1 MPNIVRSVL
10 VVGSGFAAA
19 AALVA
24 AQPPSPPPASLPRP
38 VLIEL
43 FQSQGCSSCPPA
55 LAVLAQEAGRR
66 DIVALN
72 FAVTYWDQLGW
83 KDIYAKPEF
92 TARQWD
98 YARAGGRPN
107 VATPQLIVA
116 GRQAVLGSRK
126 NEVDAAINAARRG
139 DGPTLAAASGR
150 LLVGS
155 AHARAAAT
163 VWIADYDPRTVAV
176 PITAG
181 ENGGRTLPHR
191 NIVRRLVALGSWHGA
206 AASFPFPRLAPGL
219 ARAAFVQ
226 AGKGGPVIAAR
237 TL

>member
-1 MPNIVRSVL
+1 MRSVIRSVL
-10 VVGSGFAAA
+10 ATVSGLGFA

-24 AQPPSPPPASLPRP
+24 AQPAAPPSRDVANP

-43 FQSQGCSSCPPA
+43 YQSQGCSSCPPA
-55 LAVLAQEAGRR
+55 LAVLTQEANRR

-98 YARAGGRPN
+98 YAHASGRGN

-126 NEVDAAINAARRG
+126 NEVDAAISAARRS
-139 DGPTLAAASGR
+139 DGPSLGAASGR
-150 LLVGS
+150 LMVGS
-155 AHARAAAT
+155 ARAQAAT
-163 VWIADYDPRTVAV
+163 VWIADYDPRTIAV
-176 PITAG
+176 PIRAG

-191 NIVRRLVALGSWHGA
+191 NIVKRLTALGTWRGA
-206 AASFPFPRLAPGL
+206 SASFALPPLASGL

-226 AGKGGPVIAAR
+226 AGKGGPVIATR
-237 TL
+237 LL